1 MAMVE
6 STLSQPAVPVCSI
19 CIANYNGL
27 DIIVECIESVLYQ
40 DCEFPVEIIVHDDAS
55 TDGSAELIRTRFPQ
69 VKLIESTENVGFC
82 ISNNRMGA
90 IATGEYLL
98 LLNNDAT
105 LMAGA
110 LETLLNRATALGKPA
125 ILTLPQYDAE
135 SQELID
141 VGCYLDPFLNPVPNL
156 DFSKTNV
163 GMVIGACLWIPR
175 ELWIDLGG
183 FPEWFD
189 SLAEDMY
196 LCCVARLAGH
206 PVEAV
211 PQSGYRH
218 HVGYS
223 FGGGKPS
230 GGRLKLIFS
239 RRSLSERN
247 KSFVM
252 IATYPASALAV
263 IFPLHILMLA
273 LEGTALA
280 LLKLNLDI
288 FSKVYFRSIA
298 DLWRFRHKLLSAR
311 AYNKVHY
318 KAGKSKFFKPFTSLP
333 HKFVLL
339 TRFGLPK

>member
-1 MAMVE
+1 MEMADPE
-6 STLSQPAVPVCSI
+6 LNGDAPVCSI

-27 DIIVECIESVLYQ
+27 AIIADCIESVLAQ
-40 DCEFPVEIIVHDDAS
+40 DCGFPIEIIVHDDAS
-55 TDGSAELIRTRFPQ
+55 TDDSVGLIRTQYPQ
-69 VKLIESTENVGFC
+69 VKLIESKKNVGFC
-82 ISNNRMGA
+82 VSNNRMAA

-98 LLNNDAT
+98 LLNNDAA
-105 LMAGA
+105 LMPRA
-110 LETLLNRATALGKPA
+110 LETLRKTATDIGKPA
-125 ILTLPQYDAE
+125 IFTLPQYNAE
-135 SQELID
+135 TRELID
-141 VGCYLDPFLNPVPNL
+141 LGCYLDPFLNPVPNL
-156 DFSKTNV
+156 DLTQKDV

-175 ELWIDLGG
+175 NLWIDLGG
-183 FPEWFD
+183 FPEWFN

-206 PVEAV
+206 PIQVVTE
-211 PQSGYRH
+211 SGYLH

-252 IATYPASALAV
+252 IATYPAPALAV
-263 IFPLHILMLA
+263 IFPLHILMLL
-273 LEGTALA
+273 LEGAALA
-280 LLKLNLDI
+280 LLKLNLSI
-288 FSKVYFRSIA
+288 FTKVYCKSIA

-311 AYNKVHY
+311 AYNQAHY
-318 KAGKSKFFKPFTSLP
+318 KAGRSGFFKPFISLP
-333 HKFVLL
+333 HKFALL